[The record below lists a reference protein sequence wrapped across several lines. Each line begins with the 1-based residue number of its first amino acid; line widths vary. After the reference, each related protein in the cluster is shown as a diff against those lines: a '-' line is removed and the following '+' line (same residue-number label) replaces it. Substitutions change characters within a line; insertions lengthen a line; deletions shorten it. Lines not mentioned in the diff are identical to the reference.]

1 MNINL
6 NYAMFANDNNDVEVI
21 KNSLV
26 DVTMASLYKNY
37 GKTGLVSE
45 FKMDDYEQVAKD
57 AKEAMLA
64 FAANKAGIKAPSNKT
79 EILSFFSNPVA
90 ESIFNSIIAETIADV
105 RIRVTSPQLMAMA
118 EIIPVE
124 PGDSYTWE
132 IETKALPVVQKASLA
147 SNVAYL
153 QSYSKSAITISPE
166 EYSVASTLDFIRI
179 LAADYDLGK
188 EIARMVYATLMQE
201 YSAVATIIFAT
212 SGAVAT
218 KTPFYKSTWNA
229 ADYVKIAEYISAL
242 NGGMG
247 VTAYGTKVAF
257 NAISALATTSFG
269 FAMQDRVIEDGYI
282 GKIYGVDSVLLDQVV
297 NFNAPLGTSLG
308 GLTGI
313 IPDNLI
319 VLLSSVGDKPVKLV
333 RSTYVRVKKDDPQ
346 DGALNRVVYRYFFGY
361 NAALATQAHF
371 GLQSTSAG

>member
-6 NYAMFANDNNDVEVI
+6 NYATFANESEDVDVI

-37 GKTGLVSE
+37 GNTGLVSE
-45 FKMDDYEQVAKD
+45 FKMDNYDQVAKD
-57 AKEAMLA
+57 VKEAMFA
-64 FAANKAGIKAPSNKT
+64 FVANKAGLKVPTKKS
-79 EILSFFSNPVA
+79 EVLSFFANPVA

-153 QSYSKSAITISPE
+153 QSWSKSSITISPE
-166 EYSVASTLDFIRI
+166 EYSVAATMDFIRI

-212 SGAVAT
+212 SGALAT
-218 KTPFYKSTWNA
+218 KTPFYKSTWAA
-229 ADYVKIAEYISAL
+229 ADYVKMAEYISAL

-269 FAMQDRVIEDGYI
+269 FAMQDRVIENGYL
-282 GKIYGVDSVLLDQVV
+282 GKIYGVDSVLLEQVV
-297 NFNAPLGTSLG
+297 NFNAPLGTSLAD
-308 GLTGI
+308 LAGI

-319 VLLSSVGDKPVKLV
+319 VLLSAVGDKPVKLV

-371 GLQSTSAG
+371 GLQSTAAN

>member
-1 MNINL
+1 MDL
-6 NYAMFANDNNDVEVI
+6 NYAMFAAENSDIDVI

-26 DVTMASLYKNY
+26 DVTMAALSKNY

-45 FKMDDYEQVAKD
+45 YKMDNYEQTVRD
-57 AKEAMLA
+57 VKEAMFA
-64 FAANKAGIKAPSNKT
+64 FAANKAGIKVPTKKNEVLA
-79 EILSFFSNPVA
+79 FFSNPVA

-118 EIIPVE
+118 EIISVE

-147 SNVAYL
+147 SNVVYL
-153 QSYSKSAITISPE
+153 QSWSKQAITIAPE
-166 EYSVASTLDFIRI
+166 EYGLGTTMDFIRI

-188 EIARMVYATLMQE
+188 EIARMVYATLMAE
-201 YSAVATIIFAT
+201 YSAVANIIFAT
-212 SGAVAT
+212 SGALAT
-218 KTPFYKSTWNA
+218 KTPFYKSTWAA
-229 ADYVKIAEYISAL
+229 ADYVKMAEYISAL

-247 VTAYGTKVAF
+247 VTAYGTLVAF
-257 NAISALATTSFG
+257 NAVSALATTSFG
-269 FAMQDRVIEDGYI
+269 FAMQDRYIENGYL
-282 GKIYGVDSVLLDQVV
+282 GKIYGIDSVILDQVV
-297 NFNAPLGTSLG
+297 NYNAPLGTSLA

-319 VLLSSVGDKPVKLV
+319 VLLSAVGDKPVKLV
-333 RSTYVRVKKDDPQ
+333 RSTYVRVKRDEPQ
-346 DGALNRVVYRYFFGY
+346 DGSLNRVVYRYLFGF

>member
-1 MNINL
+1 MDL
-6 NYAMFANDNNDVEVI
+6 NYAMFAAENSDIDVI

-26 DVTMASLYKNY
+26 DVTMAALSKNY

-45 FKMDDYEQVAKD
+45 YKMDNYEQTVRD
-57 AKEAMLA
+57 VKEAMFA
-64 FAANKAGIKAPSNKT
+64 FAANKAGIKVPTKKNEVLA
-79 EILSFFSNPVA
+79 FFSNPVA

-118 EIIPVE
+118 EIISVE

-147 SNVAYL
+147 SNVVYL
-153 QSYSKSAITISPE
+153 QSWSKQAITIAPE
-166 EYSVASTLDFIRI
+166 EYGLGTTMDFIRI

-188 EIARMVYATLMQE
+188 EIARMVYATLMAE
-201 YSAVATIIFAT
+201 YSAVANIIFAT
-212 SGAVAT
+212 SGALAT
-218 KTPFYKSTWNA
+218 KTPFYKSTWAA
-229 ADYVKIAEYISAL
+229 ADYVKMAEYISAL

-247 VTAYGTKVAF
+247 VTAYGTLVAF
-257 NAISALATTSFG
+257 NAVSALATTSFG
-269 FAMQDRVIEDGYI
+269 FAMQDRYIENGYL
-282 GKIYGVDSVLLDQVV
+282 GKIYGIDSVILDQVV
-297 NFNAPLGTSLG
+297 NYNAPLGTSLA

-319 VLLSSVGDKPVKLV
+319 VLLSAVGDKPVKLV
-333 RSTYVRVKKDDPQ
+333 RSTYVRVKRDEPQ
-346 DGALNRVVYRYFFGY
+346 DGSLNRVVYRYFFGF